1 MAYPSPISHD
11 RAAEVS
17 SPARVPA
24 RGRAATL
31 GLGGL
36 FLLLVVAVYAD
47 PLFFRRNFGG
57 RDLLGYGLPI
67 ESVIHD
73 AYARGRLPI
82 WNPWIAG
89 GRPLLAN
96 PNAGA
101 LYPVR
106 PLLSLVPFPLAFRI
120 FPLLHWALA
129 GLGMIALLRVI
140 GVSKGGAWIGA
151 VTYVFSGVVVS
162 EVFYNNNHPG
172 VMLIPWIL
180 WAFARRFGSAAKKAL
195 ALSLLFGLDFLA
207 GDVFTIGIALG
218 ACLLWILVE
227 TEARERWRLWAT
239 LGAALVLAGLLALP
253 QIVAALLWVPET
265 NRAVLGMRMGEVV
278 LFSVSP
284 FRLLELVI
292 PFPFGET
299 WSIDSARIW
308 GFTILN
314 GRMVGF
320 FTSLYAGAL
329 AFIALASMGRERPAG
344 ARFSRALFLGGLLLA
359 VPGSLLPARWGNLP
373 SPLSLRYPEKFS
385 VALIFAL
392 AIYSGLAF
400 DLFRLSGRRPR
411 WLIVTGAV
419 LALLAAGAWLFPDR
433 AGLLAVHLVGMGDP
447 IAPIA
452 AHVLPAALAEAGL
465 LWMAT
470 VIALDLL
477 GRSTRARLGISL
489 ALLTLVPIAANR
501 KIART
506 YREEALFS
514 PTPYARFLA
523 RADPNGQYR
532 TMGAAKYAPASELE
546 TRLNGSDEAG
556 LDLSRR
562 NWYEYTPCLW
572 RRGTIFNIDYDNG
585 DLSRL
590 ASLRRVSFEAARYRD
605 SQAFFGAL
613 ALKWAVR
620 LRDQEPLPGY
630 HRVGGNAMAEWDEHE
645 RAYPGIR
652 LVTSWREETGALG
665 ALAAMTQLAPGEIAI
680 ESGLRVRGQARPGR
694 VRIREESPERLL
706 LEAEAPDPTWL
717 FVLRGFWS
725 YRTVLLDGKPAEDVP
740 AQLAFSAVR
749 VPAGRH
755 TIEWRERLPG
765 WSVSRWGPVLFL
777 LVLVGVLARPPRNHR
792 RGPSLE
798 RR

>member
-1 MAYPSPISHD
+1 L
-11 RAAEVS
+11 S
-17 SPARVPA
+17 SSALPA
-24 RGRAATL
+24 RGRATTL

-36 FLLLVVAVYAD
+36 FLLLVLAVYAD

-73 AYARGRLPI
+73 AYAHGRLPI

-106 PLLSLVPFPLAFRI
+106 PLLSLLPFPLAFRI
-120 FPLLHWALA
+120 FPLMHWALA
-129 GLGMIALLRVI
+129 GLGMIGLLRVI
-140 GVSKGGAWIGA
+140 GVSKSGAWIGA
-151 VTYVFSGVVVS
+151 VTYVFSGVVVTES
-162 EVFYNNNHPG
+162 FYNNNHPG

-180 WAFARRFGSAAKKAL
+180 WAFARPFGSPARQAL

-207 GDVFTIGIALG
+207 GDVFTIAIALG
-218 ACLLWILVE
+218 ACVLWLLLEV
-227 TEARERWRLWAT
+227 EARERWRLSAT
-239 LGAALVLAGLLALP
+239 LGAALVLGGLLALP
-253 QIVAALLWVPET
+253 QIVATLLWVPET
-265 NRAVLGMRMGEVV
+265 NRGVLGMRMGEIVAYA
-278 LFSVSP
+278 LSP

-299 WSIDSARIW
+299 WSIDPARIW
-308 GFTILN
+308 GITILN
-314 GRMVGF
+314 GRLIGF
-320 FTSLYAGAL
+320 FASIYAGAL
-329 AFIALASMGRERPAG
+329 AFIALASIGRERPPG
-344 ARFSRALFLGGLLLA
+344 ARFSRALFLAGLLLA
-359 VPGSLLPARWGNLP
+359 VPGSLLPARWRNL
-373 SPLSLRYPEKFS
+373 SFPLPLRYPEKFS
-385 VALIFAL
+385 VALLFAL

-400 DLFRLSGRRPR
+400 DLFRRSGRRPR
-411 WLIVTGAV
+411 WVIAAGGV

-433 AGLLAVHLVGMGDP
+433 AGLLAVHLVGMGDSF
-447 IAPIA
+447 APIA
-452 AHVLPAALAEAGL
+452 AHVLPTALAEAGL
-465 LWMAT
+465 LWIAT

-514 PTPYARFLA
+514 PTPFARFLA
-523 RADPNGQYR
+523 RADPYGQYR
-532 TMGAAKYAPASELE
+532 TMGAAKYAPESVLE
-546 TRLNGSDEAG
+546 RKLDGSDEAA
-556 LDLSRR
+556 LELCRR
-562 NWYEYTPCLW
+562 NWNQYTHCLW
-572 RRGTIFNIDYDNG
+572 GRGTIFNDDFDQG

-590 ASLRRVSFEAARYRD
+590 ASLRSVSFEAARYRD

-613 ALKWAVR
+613 ALKWGVR

-665 ALAAMTQLAPGEIAI
+665 ALAAITQLAPGEIVI
-680 ESGLRVRGQARPGR
+680 ESGLRVRGKARPGR
-694 VRIREESPERLL
+694 VRIREESPERQL

-765 WSVSRWGPVLFL
+765 WSVSRWGPVLFV
-777 LVLVGVLARPPRNHR
+777 LVLVGVLAFAPHGR
-792 RGPSLE
+792 RHGPAS
-798 RR
+798 

>member
-1 MAYPSPISHD
+1 MSS
-11 RAAEVS
+11 AAL
-17 SPARVPA
+17 PA

-73 AYARGRLPI
+73 SYAHGRLPI

-101 LYPVR
+101 LYPLR
-106 PLLSLVPFPLAFRI
+106 PLLSLVSFPLAFRI

-129 GLGMIALLRVI
+129 GLGMIALLRVL

-172 VMLIPWIL
+172 VMLVPWIL
-180 WAFARRFGSAAKKAL
+180 WAFARPFRSSVRKAL
-195 ALSLLFGLDFLA
+195 ALSLLFAIDFLA

-218 ACLLWILVE
+218 ACVLWILVE
-227 TEARERWRLWAT
+227 IKGGERWRPAAT
-239 LGAALVLAGLLALP
+239 LAFALVMAVLLALP
-253 QIVAALLWVPET
+253 QIVATLLWVPET
-265 NRAVLGMRMGEVV
+265 NRAVLGMRLGEVV
-278 LFSVSP
+278 LYAVSP
-284 FRLLELVI
+284 FRLLELVV
-292 PFPFGET
+292 PYPFGET
-299 WSIDSARIW
+299 WSIDLSRIW
-308 GFTILN
+308 GLTVLN
-314 GRMVGF
+314 GRTVGF

-344 ARFSRALFLGGLLLA
+344 ARFSRALFLAGLLLA

-373 SPLSLRYPEKFS
+373 SPLPLRYPEKFS

-392 AIYSGLAF
+392 AVYSGLAF
-400 DLFRLSGRRPR
+400 DFFRQSDRRPR

-419 LALLAAGAWLFPDR
+419 LALLAVGAWQFPER
-433 AGLLAVHLVGMGDP
+433 AGLSAVHLVGMGDR

-452 AHVLPAALAEAGL
+452 ARVLPGALAEAGL

-506 YREEALFS
+506 FREEALFS
-514 PTPYARFLA
+514 PTPFARFLD
-523 RADPNGQYR
+523 RADPRGQYR
-532 TMGAAKYAPASELE
+532 TMGAARYAPESELE
-546 TRLNGSDEAG
+546 KRLQGSDEAR
-556 LDLSRR
+556 LELSRR
-562 NWYEYTPCLW
+562 NWNQYTHCLW
-572 RRGTIFNIDYDNG
+572 RRGTVFNDDFDEG

-590 ASLRRVSFEAARYRD
+590 ESLRRVSFDAARYRD

-613 ALKWAVR
+613 ALRWEVR

-630 HRVGGNAMAEWDEHE
+630 RRVGGNAMSEWDEHE
-645 RAYPGIR
+645 RAYPDIR
-652 LVTSWREETGALG
+652 LATSWREETGALG
-665 ALAAMTQLAPGEIAI
+665 ALAAMPQLAPGEIAI
-680 ESGLRVRGQARPGR
+680 ESGIQARGRARPGR
-694 VRIREESPERLL
+694 VTIREKTPERLL
-706 LEAEAPDPTWL
+706 LETEAADPTWL

-725 YRTVLLDGKPAEDVP
+725 YRTVLVDGKPAEDVP

-749 VPAGRH
+749 VPAGHH
-755 TIEWRERLPG
+755 TIDWRERLPG
-765 WSVSRWGPVLFL
+765 WNVSRWGPVLYALAFA
-777 LVLVGVLARPPRNHR
+777 GVLARAPRRRR
-792 RGPSLE
+792 RGPVS
-798 RR
+798 